1 MFWLARLGV
10 AETLTEKI
18 GHSMNSPSLIKTP
31 SFKNKT
37 SPLVSFRLSG
47 KTFQSIYRTNKI
59 LAYWPLLVPS
69 FERCQIVFRKLLRNC
84 ENLTVNLLW
93 DRPRVIPFPRGVL
106 EFCTMNL
113 PRLEPRPN
121 LADKLKTY
129 QYTFYLFD
137 IAALLKL
144 NVLAYLNDKSTD
156 WCYVQKLTKR
166 FSQVATQLRKLSR

>member
-69 FERCQIVFRKLLRNC
+69 FEGYQSVFRKLLRNC
-84 ENLTVNLLW
+84 ENLAVTSLEQ
-93 DRPRVIPFPRGVL
+93 VL
-106 EFCTMNL
+106 SLDGLENNHRATGATREGENWT
-113 PRLEPRPN
+113 RL
-121 LADKLKTY
+121 
-129 QYTFYLFD
+129 
-137 IAALLKL
+137 
-144 NVLAYLNDKSTD
+144 KS
-156 WCYVQKLTKR
+156 
-166 FSQVATQLRKLSR
+166 